1 MLQLDEI
8 VNLIAVN
15 FFGGSIEIA
24 GAVVFSIAL
33 MLLFAFTKNVF
44 QTLLIA
50 LPVTFI
56 FNLLGLLPS
65 DMTILLL
72 IVVVLGLA
80 MSAKDTF
87 RR

>member
-8 VNLIAVN
+8 VQLIATN
-15 FFGGSIEIA
+15 FFGGSVEIA
-24 GAVVFSIAL
+24 GAVVFSMVL
-33 MLLFAFTKNVF
+33 MLIFAFTKNVF

-50 LPVTFI
+50 LPATFI